1 MAQKLGKVGGGYL
14 DSHII
19 IHDGEVINTKL
30 KFPDEYVR
38 HKILD
43 ILGDLYLLGY
53 PIQGRIKANMTSH
66 GFNHAFAQKL
76 FNSYQKS

>member
-19 IHDGEVINTKL
+19 IHDGEVINTEL
-30 KFPDEYVR
+30 KYPDEYIR

-43 ILGDLYLLGY
+43 LIGDLYLLGHTV
-53 PIQGRIKANMTSH
+53 QGKITANMTSH
-66 GFNHAFAQKL
+66 GYNHAFARKL
-76 FNSYQKS
+76 FESYQ